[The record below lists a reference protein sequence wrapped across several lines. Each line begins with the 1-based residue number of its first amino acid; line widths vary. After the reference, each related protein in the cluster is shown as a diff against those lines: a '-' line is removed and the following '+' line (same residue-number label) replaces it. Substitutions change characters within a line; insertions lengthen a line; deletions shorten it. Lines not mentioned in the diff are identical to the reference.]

1 MAGLLTVYETI
12 TCAGKPLL
20 EQFLYLRLKRGK
32 EHRHRLPERMG
43 KPGRPRP
50 NGKLV
55 WVHAASVGEAQSAL
69 ILIDALGQSLSNVNV
84 LVTTGTLTSAALM
97 EKRLPSFAF
106 HQFVPVDHPQWVKSF
121 LDYWKPDL
129 ALWMESE
136 LWPNTLMGLK
146 KRGVPLVLINARLS
160 DKSFS
165 NWSLA
170 KGFAQSILGCFTLI
184 LAQTEKDASH
194 YRSLGA
200 RNVVVTD
207 NIKYSAAPLPYDAD
221 ALAALKLAAEG
232 RRTWVYAST
241 HAGEESLA
249 CRVHKKI
256 KEKVPD
262 LLTIIVPRHPER
274 REDVA
279 NTCFENGVKFR
290 LRGNTHALPNADDDV
305 YVADTLGE
313 LGLFY
318 TLCPIAMIGRSFSDD
333 GGGGHN
339 PVEAAQL
346 GCAVLTGPNNQYQ
359 RQIYDD
365 MQEFSAVAE
374 MRDETE
380 FAAAL
385 EELLTHP
392 AKLQALQSR
401 AAAFVDRKTHVV
413 DVVLRELQPLLHATE
428 NRHAASNP

>member
-1 MAGLLTVYETI
+1 MAGLLTLYETI
-12 TCAGKPLL
+12 TRAGKPVL
-20 EQFLYLRLKRGK
+20 EQLLYFRLKRGK
-32 EHRHRLPERMG
+32 EDPARLSERMG
-43 KPGRPRP
+43 IPSRPRP
-50 NGKLV
+50 AGPLV

-69 ILIDALGQSLSNVNV
+69 ILIDALGRAMTGVNV
-84 LVTTGTLTSAALM
+84 LVTTGTISSATLM
-97 EKRLPSFAF
+97 AKRLPPFAF
-106 HQFVPVDHPQWVKSF
+106 HQFVPVDNPAWVNVF
-121 LDYWKPDL
+121 LDHWKPDL

-136 LWPNTLMGLK
+136 LWPNTLVALK
-146 KRGVPLVLINARLS
+146 KRRVPLVLVNARLS
-160 DKSFS
+160 DKSFA
-165 NWSLA
+165 NWSMA
-170 KGFAQSILGCFTLI
+170 KNFAATIMDCFSLI
-184 LAQTEKDASH
+184 LAQTEKDGNH

-200 RNVVVTD
+200 KNVTVTD
-207 NIKYSAAPLPYDAD
+207 NIKYSAVPLPYDAD
-221 ALAALKLAAEG
+221 ALAALRLAVG
-232 RRTWVYAST
+232 DRPVWVYAST

-249 CRVHKKI
+249 CRVHKSIKDKI
-256 KEKVPD
+256 PD

-290 LRGNTHALPNADDDV
+290 LRSHNNDLPVQDDDV

-365 MQEFSAVAE
+365 MQALSSVIETA
-374 MRDETE
+374 DEIELT
-380 FAAAL
+380 AIL
-385 EELLTHP
+385 QELLGNP
-392 AKLQALQSR
+392 AKLQVQQSK

-413 DVVLRELQPLLHATE
+413 DVVLEQLRPLLSQTE
-428 NRHAASNP
+428 NRHAA

>member
-1 MAGLLTVYETI
+1 MAGLLSIYRTLTH
-12 TCAGKPLL
+12 AGKPFL
-20 EQFLYLRLKRGK
+20 EQFLRLREKRGK
-32 EHRHRLPERMG
+32 ENSARLAERMG
-43 KPGRPRP
+43 KPSRPRP
-50 NGKLV
+50 SGPLV

-69 ILIDALGQSLSNVNV
+69 ILIDALGRSVSDVNV
-84 LVTTGTLTSAALM
+84 LITTGTVTSAELM
-97 EKRLPSFAF
+97 VKRLPAFAF
-106 HQFVPVDHPQWVKSF
+106 HQFVPVDNPDWVRTF
-121 LDYWKPDL
+121 LDHWKPDL

-136 LWPNTLMGLK
+136 LWPNILIALK
-146 KRGVPLVLINARLS
+146 ERSVPLALINARLS
-160 DKSFS
+160 DRSFA
-165 NWSLA
+165 NWSRA
-170 KGFAQSILGCFTLI
+170 KGFASQIIGCFSLI

-194 YRSLGA
+194 YRALGA
-200 RNVVVTD
+200 SNVVVTD

-221 ALAALKLAAEG
+221 ALAALQLAIAD
-232 RRTWVYAST
+232 RPVWVYAST

-249 CRVHKKI
+249 CRAHKVI

-274 REDVA
+274 REAVA
-279 NTCFENGVKFR
+279 DACFEEGVKFR
-290 LRGNTHALPNADDDV
+290 LRSNNNALPVIDDDI
-305 YVADTLGE
+305 YIADTLGE

-365 MQEFSAVAE
+365 MQEFAAVMEAK
-374 MRDETE
+374 DETE
-380 FAAAL
+380 FTAIL
-385 EELLTHP
+385 EELLTNP
-392 AKLQALQSR
+392 AKLKIQQSK

-413 DVVLRELQPLLHATE
+413 DVVLKELQPLLLQTE
-428 NRHAASNP
+428 KKHAA